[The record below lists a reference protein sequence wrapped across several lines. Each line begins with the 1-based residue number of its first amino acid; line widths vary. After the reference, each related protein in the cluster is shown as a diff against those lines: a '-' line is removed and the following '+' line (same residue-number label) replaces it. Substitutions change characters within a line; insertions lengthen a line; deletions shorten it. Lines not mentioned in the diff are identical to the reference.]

1 MFEKLSGMP
10 NCCGVIETTHLKMH
24 LHKSEGETG
33 VWLDKSNNNSMKL
46 QVIVDPTMRFVDV
59 VSGFPGRMTK
69 NGVLHQSE
77 MLRLAQKGE
86 KLNGNRGELSKRTT
100 IPEYVVGESGFR
112 ILPWLTT
119 PYHDAG
125 LNEDQTEFNKRHL
138 ATRLVSSRA
147 LKKLQ
152 QQDWL

>member
-1 MFEKLSGMP
+1 
-10 NCCGVIETTHLKMH
+10 
-24 LHKSEGETG
+24 
-33 VWLDKSNNNSMKL
+33 
-46 QVIVDPTMRFVDV
+46 MRFVDV